1 MSEAKEGP
9 YKVVYDE
16 ESEIAQKY
24 RLTGPGYAMDFLS
37 CTTADIYCENLNLA
51 FAQGRLDLAKKFE
64 KWLRDI
70 DSPNWPSRK
79 EMLAKLDELVG
90 K

>member
-9 YKVVYDE
+9 YRF
-16 ESEIAQKY
+16 
-24 RLTGPGYAMDFLS
+24 RLEPTIGITGPGLMGFGHCVWTEGSVEEA
-37 CTTADIYCENLNLA
+37 TDIANIA
-51 FAQGRLDLAKKFE
+51 FAQGRQDLAKKFE